1 LMIDSEIVS
10 KQKFSLLLEE
20 NNRIIRILVSIIN
33 KLKDKQKKR

>member
-1 LMIDSEIVS
+1 MGKDSGIVS